1 MSRIQHLLTQIA
13 PHRNALINH
22 AVYNHLN
29 NLDAFH
35 TFMEHHVYAVW
46 DFMSLLKSLQN
57 QFACTTVP
65 WHPSSDAS
73 ACRMINEIVLAEES
87 DEDGRGGF
95 ASHFELYCRSM
106 KTCGASVDGIEKFL
120 FNLKHMTLHEALI
133 SSDIPQPAVIFIQST
148 FEIIDSYDPIAITSA
163 FTFGR
168 EDLLPNVFQRIVD
181 ELNVKTD
188 GRMDEFKYYLE
199 RHIGLDGDEHGPMA
213 NRLIE
218 QLCQD
223 DEQKW
228 IVVEQA
234 AIKTLVARKQL
245 WDAILSSIV
254 KS

>member
-1 MSRIQHLLTQIA
+1 
-13 PHRNALINH
+13 
-22 AVYNHLN
+22 
-29 NLDAFH
+29 
-35 TFMEHHVYAVW
+35 MEHHVYAVW

-57 QFACTTVP
+57 QFASTTVP
-65 WHPSSDAS
+65 WHPSLDAS

-106 KTCGASVDGIEKFL
+106 ETCGANINRIEKFL
-120 FNLKHMTLHEALI
+120 LNLKHMTLNEALN
-133 SSDIPQPAVIFIQST
+133 SSDIPQPAVSFMRST
-148 FEIIDSYDPIAITSA
+148 FEIIESDDPIAIASA

-181 ELNVKTD
+181 GINEKTD
-188 GRMDEFKYYLE
+188 GSLEEFKYYLE

-213 NRLIE
+213 NLLIE

-228 IVVEQA
+228 RVVEQA
-234 AIKTLVARKQL
+234 AIKTLVARRQL
-245 WDAILSSIV
+245 WDAILSNIIES
-254 KS
+254 